1 MRDSAAQKESIAS
14 GKGSVHGSA
23 EWVWGYDPVGEWDKE
38 PFVPT
43 AYAA

>member
-1 MRDSAAQKESIAS
+1 MRDAAAQKDMVAT

-23 EWVWGYDPVGEWDKE
+23 EWVWSYEPTREWNQE
-38 PFVPT
+38 PTVPT